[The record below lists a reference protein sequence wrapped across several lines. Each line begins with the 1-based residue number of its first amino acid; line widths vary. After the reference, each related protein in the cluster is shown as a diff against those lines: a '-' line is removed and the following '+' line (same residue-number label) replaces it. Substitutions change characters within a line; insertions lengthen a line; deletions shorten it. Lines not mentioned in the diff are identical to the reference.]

1 MINRWTTGLRL
12 LWGQERAY
20 LLPVLISEGWDPL
33 QGQGRR
39 EDCRHRRGLPCA
51 TEPME
56 VLCSP
61 LMLAPKVR
69 PVQAVGLL
77 LL

>member
-1 MINRWTTGLRL
+1 
-12 LWGQERAY
+12 
-20 LLPVLISEGWDPL
+20 VLISEGWDPL